1 MRARLVAGALCGALA
16 VVGFT
21 GCGIPERSEVQ
32 VDRRKE
38 PATESG
44 AVNAG
49 RQEPPTRMMA
59 TKPEDFVENFLAAAA
74 GDPDRAYNRVKQF
87 IDPQYRSRLQ
97 EKRGSEVEL
106 TVVRLTDAPRITLND
121 DSPVGDDSLK
131 VTITV
136 QQIGVLRTD
145 GTLVPP
151 VSGETRY
158 EFGVR
163 GAATQAGAADDV
175 AGFYVTE
182 PPNLLLL
189 SDTALEQYYESRT
202 IYFWSS
208 DRTHL
213 VPDLR
218 YLPVT
223 VPAERRLNE
232 VVKWLVD
239 GPSDWLRAG
248 VVGLPDRTELIN
260 NATGSNGRWEVN
272 LDMPGDDR
280 TRADQLVTQLAWSL
294 HDFDG
299 ELELK
304 IRNNSVKVEDLAARR
319 SAWDLYRLREGPR
332 RYCVFEEAIHPLT
345 VDGEPAAVVPLDPA
359 ANRNVVSAGLA
370 RAEEQILAALVVTAP
385 GGKQRLSVGTGR
397 GPVTSFAKGKEH
409 KAIGQ
414 PVWLRSSDPRRPLG
428 LVVADGR
435 LYRFDGEAQMT
446 QIVLNL
452 PPGAVTAV
460 AASLDGQRI
469 ALIAGGALYVAAINL
484 VDGGGVTVGPS
495 RRVSTSL
502 TGLSAVDWG
511 DENRLIVAGSAARPA
526 IYDISVDGV
535 LQSPLTADTRAKV
548 THLSAYPVNPT
559 VQVPSGALMYEANGV
574 AYRTKPVERIQ
585 PAQVADA
592 TPPPTG
598 VRPANPSA
606 PFFLF

>member
-49 RQEPPTRMMA
+49 RQEPPTRSMA
-59 TKPEDFVENFLAAAA
+59 TRPEEFVSNFLSAAA
-74 GDPDRAYNRVKQF
+74 GEPDRAYSRVKQF
-87 IDPQYRSRLQ
+87 VDPQYRNRLQ

-106 TVVRLTDAPRITLND
+106 TVVRLTDAPVITLNE

-131 VTITV
+131 VTIAV

-158 EFGVR
+158 EFGLR
-163 GAATQAGAADDV
+163 SASDQAGAADDA

-182 PPNLLLL
+182 PPNTLLL
-189 SDTALEQYYESRT
+189 SDEALLRYYEGKT

-208 DRTHL
+208 DRTRL

-218 YLPVT
+218 YLPGT
-223 VPAERRLNE
+223 VPTERRLNE

-239 GPSDWLRAG
+239 GPSDWLRPG

-260 NATGSNGRWEVN
+260 NATGGDGRWEVN

-294 HDFDG
+294 RDFDG

-304 IRNNSVKVEDLAARR
+304 IRNNSVKVENLAARR
-319 SAWDLYRLREGPR
+319 SAWALYRLREGPR
-332 RYCVFEEAIHPLT
+332 RYCVFEGAIHPLT
-345 VDGEPAAVVPLDPA
+345 VDGEPSAVVPLDPA

-370 RAEEQILAALVVTAP
+370 RSEEQILAALVVTAA

-397 GPVTSFAKGKEH
+397 GPVTSFAKGPEY
-409 KAIGQ
+409 KAIGA
-414 PVWLRSSDPRRPLG
+414 PVWLRSSDPRRPQG
-428 LVVADGR
+428 LVVADGK
-435 LYRFDGEAQMT
+435 LYRFDGNAEMA

-452 PPGAVTAV
+452 PPGVVTAV

-469 ALIAGGALYVAAINL
+469 ALIVGGALYVAAVKL
-484 VDGGGVTVGPS
+484 LDGGGVTVGPS

-526 IYDISVDGV
+526 IYEIGVDGV
-535 LQSPLTADTRAKV
+535 VESPLAPDTRAEV

-559 VQVPSGALMYEANGV
+559 VEVPSGALMYEANGV
-574 AYRTKPVERIQ
+574 AYRTVPVERIQ
-585 PAQVADA
+585 PDQVADA

-598 VRPANPSA
+598 VRPTNPSA